1 MRVGYI
7 HHGYTHHGRACSGT
21 PPTEPHSYRTYAHTD
36 TGSELTEVQ
45 KAHVAR
51 VRLPGE
57 LKHGVHHERGR
68 HHGAAGA
75 REEAAHGALQ
85 TSQAACW

>member
-1 MRVGYI
+1 MNGWPALGI
-7 HHGYTHHGRACSGT
+7 PGRMCVAFDIG
-21 PPTEPHSYRTYAHTD
+21 P
-36 TGSELTEVQ
+36 ELTKVQ

-75 REEAAHGALQ
+75 SEEAAQRDDGGHSLGTLQ
-85 TSQAACW
+85 RRVGEVFCG

>member
-1 MRVGYI
+1 MCVAFNIG
-7 HHGYTHHGRACSGT
+7 
-21 PPTEPHSYRTYAHTD
+21 P
-36 TGSELTEVQ
+36 ELTEVQ

-75 REEAAHGALQ
+75 REEAAQRDDGGHRLVHLLLRCSGVLANVY
-85 TSQAACW
+85 

>member
-1 MRVGYI
+1 MCV
-7 HHGYTHHGRACSGT
+7 RAEPVDDTDGLHSGS
-21 PPTEPHSYRTYAHTD
+21 PAACVYC
-36 TGSELTEVQ
+36 GSELTEVQ

-75 REEAAHGALQ
+75 SEEAAQRDDGGHRFG
-85 TSQAACW
+85 T